1 MTMTTRPIDPEIQ
14 VIRDLLASRPRPA
27 ELAERRRRLDA
38 LGGGYP
44 LPADI
49 RVEPTR
55 AGGVPAEW
63 TEAPDAD
70 PSRVLLFLHGGGY
83 VSGSITSH
91 RPMVAEAGRQAGMRP
106 LALDYRLAP
115 EPPFPAALED
125 AVAGYR
131 HLLETGFAPS
141 HIAIGGDSAGGGLA
155 AATLLALRDQGLP
168 MPGCAWL
175 VSPWVDLEGASAS
188 METKAATDPMVQKPY
203 LLEIA
208 AMYRGTAAARAPLV
222 SPIHADLHGLPPLLV
237 QVGSAE
243 TLLDE
248 GVAFAGKAG
257 AAEVAVTLEVWPD
270 MIHVWHLFHPQ
281 LAAGRRAIAKAGN
294 FIREN
299 LAS

>member
-1 MTMTTRPIDPEIQ
+1 MTARQIDPEVQ

-38 LGGGYP
+38 LGGSYP

-49 RVEPTR
+49 RVEPTQ
-55 AGGVPAEW
+55 ANGVPAEW
-63 TEAPDAD
+63 TEAPGAD
-70 PSRVLLFLHGGGY
+70 PSRALLYLHGGGY
-83 VSGSITSH
+83 VAGSLTSH
-91 RPMVAEAGRQAGMRP
+91 RPMVAEAGRQAGLRT

-115 EPPFPAALED
+115 EHPFPAAVED

-131 HLLETGFAPS
+131 HLLETGFAPGR
-141 HIAIGGDSAGGGLA
+141 IAIGGDSAGGGLT
-155 AATLLALRDQGLP
+155 AATLLALRDHGLP

-175 VSPWVDLEGASAS
+175 VSPWVDLESASAS
-188 METKAATDPMVQKPY
+188 MATKAAEDPMVQKPY

-208 AMYRGTAAARAPLV
+208 AMYHGAAGARAPLV
-222 SPIHADLHGLPPLLV
+222 SPLHADLHGLPPLLV

-257 AAEVAVTLEVWPD
+257 AAKVAVTLEIWPD

-281 LAAGRRAIAKAGN
+281 LAAGRRAIAQAGG
-294 FIREN
+294 FIRAH
-299 LAS
+299 LAA

>member
-1 MTMTTRPIDPEIQ
+1 MTARQIDPEIQ

-27 ELAERRRRLDA
+27 ELSERRKRLDA

-49 RVEPTR
+49 RVEPTE
-55 AGGVPAEW
+55 AHGVPAEW
-63 TEAPDAD
+63 TEAPGAD
-70 PSRVLLFLHGGGY
+70 PSRALLFLHGGGY
-83 VSGSITSH
+83 VSGSIASH
-91 RPMVAEAGRQAGMRP
+91 RPMVAEAGRQAGLRT

-115 EPPFPAALED
+115 EHPFPAALDD

-131 HLLETGFAPS
+131 HLLDAGFAPGR
-141 HIAIGGDSAGGGLA
+141 IAIGGDSAGGGLT
-155 AATLLALRDQGLP
+155 AATLVALRDRGLP
-168 MPGCAWL
+168 LPGCAWL
-175 VSPWVDLEGASAS
+175 VSPWVDLESNSDS
-188 METKAATDPMVQKPY
+188 MATKAAVDPMVQKPY

-208 AMYRGTAAARAPLV
+208 AMYHAGSEARAPLI

-257 AAEVAVTLEVWPD
+257 AAEVAVTLEIWPD

-281 LAAGRRAIAKAGN
+281 VAAGRRALAAAGR
-294 FIREN
+294 FIREH
-299 LAS
+299 LAA